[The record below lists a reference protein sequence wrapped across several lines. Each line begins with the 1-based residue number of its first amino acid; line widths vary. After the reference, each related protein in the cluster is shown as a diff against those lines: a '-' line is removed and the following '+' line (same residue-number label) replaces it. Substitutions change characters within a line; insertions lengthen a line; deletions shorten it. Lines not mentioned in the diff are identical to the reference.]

1 MKTVKEEQGG
11 RVHDSTCTS
20 SNSGADRLWSRSRPE
35 KKLAGTSRQEQLQS
49 TEIQRPD
56 YSQEEEWSQRR
67 RNPTAGLLLEG
78 GVAVEY
84 SVGGQ
89 TTLKRSSG
97 AAGKIIDSY
106 KTSVHYCTTN
116 EPRTKIGNSML
127 VLSSRL
133 ISSTIMHRK
142 KVRAKI
148 RVFMLTKCVSLYN
161 SLVQLYLVSPLSPGQ
176 PSWSC

>member
-1 MKTVKEEQGG
+1 M
-11 RVHDSTCTS
+11 
-20 SNSGADRLWSRSRPE
+20 
-35 KKLAGTSRQEQLQS
+35 
-49 TEIQRPD
+49 
-56 YSQEEEWSQRR
+56 
-67 RNPTAGLLLEG
+67 
-78 GVAVEY
+78 EY

-148 RVFMLTKCVSLYN
+148 RVFMLTK
-161 SLVQLYLVSPLSPGQ
+161 
-176 PSWSC
+176 